1 MIDLKIVDK
10 GMIEHMRKNLNAER
24 AMLKEIS
31 ATLARL
37 PHASQVEQRLI
48 MQSITALRSS
58 LARVNESM
66 PDLLNEITIG
76 DEKTSEKT
84 SLPLEQ
90 ISFQNNQGQVSVTL
104 PQKSREAFLKELA
117 LNEEI
122 KKRLQRKG
130 GADEEEREEYMSSR
144 GYIKMSNKAFMG
156 QAEELLAKGY
166 FRGLSLALRRANFDI
181 MPSSY
186 IAMTLLTTLL
196 SVFAALILLAIV
208 SFFEVSLSWPVLSL
222 SGQNFLLRFLKFIWI
237 PIAIPIATFMSIYF
251 YPEIERDSI
260 EGHIDQ
266 ELPFAVVHMSAIA
279 GSGISP
285 VEIFK
290 IIGTS
295 GDYPYLRKEMR
306 KVINQLNLYGYDII
320 TALSNVARATPSTKL
335 AELLSGIATTLYSGG
350 DLPKF
355 FERRS
360 RTLLTSYRLE
370 REKYTKVAET
380 FMDMYISVIIAAP
393 MILMIILIL
402 ISIQGIGPKL
412 SPFQM
417 SILISAAIAFL
428 NVLFLGFL
436 HLKQPGY

>member
-10 GMIEHMRKNLNAER
+10 GMIEHVRKNLSAER
-24 AMLKEIS
+24 AMLREIS
-31 ATLARL
+31 VALTKLE
-37 PHASQVEQRLI
+37 HSSQVEQKLI
-48 MQSITALRSS
+48 IQSVSALKNSIVKINDS
-58 LARVNESM
+58 L
-66 PDLLNEITIG
+66 PDLLNEITVA
-76 DEKTSEKT
+76 DEKSEERPAV
-84 SLPLEQ
+84 PLEQ
-90 ISFQNNQGQVSVTL
+90 ISFQNSKEQVSVTL
-104 PQKSREAFLKELA
+104 PQKSREAFLKELT

-122 KKRLQRKG
+122 KKRLQRKS
-130 GADEEEREEYMSSR
+130 GAHDEEQQEYKSSR
-144 GYIKMSNKAFMG
+144 GYLKLSNKVFMS
-156 QAEELLAKGY
+156 QAEDFFAKGY

-186 IAMTLLTTLL
+186 IAMTLLTTLI
-196 SVFAALILLAIV
+196 SVFVGVILLGII
-208 SFFEVSLSWPVLSL
+208 SFFEVSLSWPVLTL
-222 SGQNFLLRFLKFIWI
+222 SEENFLFRFLKFIWL
-237 PIAIPIATFMSIYF
+237 PILIPIATFMSIYF

-260 EGHIDQ
+260 ESHIDQ

-320 TALSNVARATPSTKL
+320 TALSNVAQGTPSTKL
-335 AELLSGIATTLYSGG
+335 SELLSGIATTLYSGG